1 MPRHTRIALTL
12 GDPAGIGPDVALQL
26 LDSSFSNKLVIFTDR
41 SLLESRAAL
50 LKLDPTIIDRTEI
63 IEVTLQTTITPGLPN
78 LGYAPWV
85 LDTLNQA
92 TEACLSGNCD
102 ALVTGPVHKGLLN
115 EAGFPFLGHTE
126 YLAEKSR
133 TPEVVMSFFGPQLI
147 LGLLT
152 THLPLSA
159 VPEAIRPEHLKGKL
173 TIFYHAVKRYLKRPP
188 RIAVLGLNPHAGENG
203 FLGREEIDIIQPTL
217 DQLAQNGIALEGPVS
232 ADSAFSPAVRGQY
245 DALFAM
251 YHDQGLCGL
260 KAIDFGESVNVT
272 LGLPF
277 IRTSVDHGTAYD
289 KAGTLLANSKSLRA
303 AIQAA
308 EIFIRDK

>member
-1 MPRHTRIALTL
+1 M
-12 GDPAGIGPDVALQL
+12 
-26 LDSSFSNKLVIFTDR
+26 
-41 SLLESRAAL
+41 
-50 LKLDPTIIDRTEI
+50 
-63 IEVTLQTTITPGLPN
+63 
-78 LGYAPWV
+78 
-85 LDTLNQA
+85 
-92 TEACLSGNCD
+92 
-102 ALVTGPVHKGLLN
+102 
-115 EAGFPFLGHTE
+115 
-126 YLAEKSR
+126 
-133 TPEVVMSFFGPQLI
+133 
-147 LGLLT
+147 
-152 THLPLSA
+152 
-159 VPEAIRPEHLKGKL
+159 
-173 TIFYHAVKRYLKRPP
+173 
-188 RIAVLGLNPHAGENG
+188 GLNPHAGENG